1 MYRNMVLFLL
11 DLIFICGEPGSW
23 SRIPPVRRWQC
34 YHCANPT
41 EWYCISS
48 IHWNSYFF
56 NNVLMRRIT
65 SLHWIRTRTPA
76 LGIQRGI
83 HYTTDTEGYYISLNR
98 YFLTSQR
105 QEGTCQL
112 HRFKPHCVHYCK
124 HHSGHTTALLN
135 CHHLLGVANQ
145 QICKLQTASSDLSI
159 YAQESLIGLS
169 YL

>member
-1 MYRNMVLFLL
+1 MVNPGFDPGFHLSEGGSGTTV
-11 DLIFICGEPGSW
+11 LIQLNN
-23 SRIPPVRRWQC
+23 IPYLP
-34 YHCANPT
+34 Y
-41 EWYCISS
+41 IK
-48 IHWNSYFF
+48 ISYFF
-56 NNVLMRRIT
+56 TTVVMTRIT

-76 LGIQRGI
+76 LGIQGDI
-83 HYTTDTEGYYISLNR
+83 HYTTEPEGYYISLNI

-124 HHSGHTTALLN
+124 HHPGHRTALLN

-145 QICKLQTASSDLSI
+145 QICKLQTACSELSI

>member
-1 MYRNMVLFLL
+1 MVSPGL
-11 DLIFICGEPGSW
+11 DPGFHQSDGGSATTALIQLNDIVHFPYIK
-23 SRIPPVRRWQC
+23 I
-34 YHCANPT
+34 
-41 EWYCISS
+41 
-48 IHWNSYFF
+48 SYFF
-56 NNVLMRRIT
+56 TNVVMRRIT

-112 HRFKPHCVHYCK
+112 HRFKPHCVHYWK
-124 HHSGHTTALLN
+124 RHPGHTTGLLS
-135 CHHLLGVANQ
+135 CHHLSGVANQ

>member
-1 MYRNMVLFLL
+1 MVSPGL
-11 DLIFICGEPGSW
+11 DPGFHQSEGGNGTTALIQLNDIVYLPY
-23 SRIPPVRRWQC
+23 IK
-34 YHCANPT
+34 
-41 EWYCISS
+41 I
-48 IHWNSYFF
+48 SYFF
-56 NNVLMRRIT
+56 TNVLMTRIT
-65 SLHWIRTRTPA
+65 SLHWIRTRTPT
-76 LGIQRGI
+76 LGIQGDI
-83 HYTTDTEGYYISLNR
+83 HYTTHAEGYYISLHI
-98 YFLTSQR
+98 YFWTSQR

-124 HHSGHTTALLN
+124 HHPGHRTALLN